1 MKTKMILVVTLI
13 PFIVNGYDRTKIEGN
28 IHGAKAK
35 ECFRVIDQE
44 GNPVVGANFRGAFV
58 LDSWDDYQLVE
69 GNSNTNGEFVLQG
82 RAKDRLHYQITKDGY
97 YATSGDVLYLCTKAD
112 PAVVEGKWQPFGEKR
127 TVVLKRILNP
137 IPIDRRGAVR
147 DFPVPAYDVWLGFD
161 FERVAFVAPHGEGK
175 VADVLMRFAL
185 YKPSD
190 VEYHMTMELS
200 FTNHPYAGAYLMKKD
215 SYSEMESVYVADTN
229 AVYDSYFK
237 YSFDRLPGKIPVRTR
252 LSSEEYLVFR
262 TRTEVDE
269 KGRLVSVNYGKLHG
283 ELHFVGPRGL
293 SFGQLAFN
301 LKPND
306 PNLEDAETA
315 RRSMESRRMELEL
328 RRTSRNK

>member
-1 MKTKMILVVTLI
+1 MKIL
-13 PFIVNGYDRTKIEGN
+13 FIALVLTSSFARAADRTKVLGN
-28 IHGAKAK
+28 IRGAKAK
-35 ECFRVIDQE
+35 ECFRVVDQE
-44 GNPVVGANFRGAFV
+44 GNPVEGARVYGGFM
-58 LDSWDDYQLVE
+58 LDSPNDYVLIDGV
-69 GNSNTNGEFVLQG
+69 SDTNGEFVAEG
-82 RAKDRLHYQITKDGY
+82 RCKDRLGYQITKENY
-97 YATSGDVLYLCTKAD
+97 YKTSGEVLYLCTKAD
-112 PAVVEGKWQPFGEKR
+112 PAVVDGKWQPFGERR

-200 FTNHPYAGAYLMKKD
+200 FTNHPYAGAYLTKKD

-237 YSFDRLPGKIPVRTR
+237 YSFDRLPGKIPVRAR

-269 KGRLVSVNYGKLHG
+269 KGRLVSANYGKLHG

-315 RRSMESRRMELEL
+315 RRSTESRRMELEL